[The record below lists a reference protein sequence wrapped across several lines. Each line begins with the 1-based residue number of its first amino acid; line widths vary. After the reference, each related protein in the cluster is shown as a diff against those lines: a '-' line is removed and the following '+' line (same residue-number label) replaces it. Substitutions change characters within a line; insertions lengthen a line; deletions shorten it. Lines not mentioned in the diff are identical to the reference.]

1 MREEEG
7 RRQRAEGGRRIKDE
21 GGRRRK
27 EEGGCE
33 DFWLHCFVTIMRL

>member
-1 MREEEG
+1 MR
-7 RRQRAEGGRRIKDE
+7 DE

-33 DFWLHCFVTIMRL
+33 DFWLHCFVTIMRLRNRYMAQ